1 MDDERRQQVQPDW
14 PLIDE
19 VSIPLLEHGVGAF
32 DVLQSCLP
40 SVVLSKADPT
50 QQEWTQERILKM
62 FRIAQLQIQH
72 VLKSQHELTKN
83 VSALEETRSHLL
95 RENRQLRQILKNS
108 PELASEYFK
117 CENCGKLFISTSFL
131 REHIERRHPKPN
143 VEGPTVPSAVPS
155 AGIDSSVATSVWVSH
170 C

>member
-72 VLKSQHELTKN
+72 VLPSKKHAVISFAKIVNFDKSSRTLLSSHRNILNAKTVENSSSLP
-83 VSALEETRSHLL
+83 RS
-95 RENRQLRQILKNS
+95 
-108 PELASEYFK
+108 F
-117 CENCGKLFISTSFL
+117 GSTSKDVIQNRML
-131 REHIERRHPKPN
+131 RVQLCQVQYLPPE
-143 VEGPTVPSAVPS
+143 
-155 AGIDSSVATSVWVSH
+155 
-170 C
+170 